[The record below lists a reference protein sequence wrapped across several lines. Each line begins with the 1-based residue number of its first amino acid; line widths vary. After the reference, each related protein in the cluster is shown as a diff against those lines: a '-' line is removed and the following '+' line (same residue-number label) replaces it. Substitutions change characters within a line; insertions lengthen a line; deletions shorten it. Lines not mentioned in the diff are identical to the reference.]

1 MSELHEATSRGPM
14 DTDNLELLQRMLLG
28 EATQQIDRPSLLGD
42 EKVILAAN
50 PAACKLLDY
59 TLPDLL
65 ARGPTDISLLRQDE
79 VERLFEVLRERKQLR
94 GTVWVRQRDGTDL
107 AMEFRAWLVSVADS
121 PAYFAWLRPAV
132 GHIPT
137 APIVLAEPLFA

>member
-1 MSELHEATSRGPM
+1 M

-42 EKVILAAN
+42 ENVILAAN
-50 PAACKLLDY
+50 PAVCSLLDY

-65 ARGPTDISLLRQDE
+65 TRAPTDICLLRQDE
-79 VERLFEVLRERKQLR
+79 IEQVFGALRERGQLT
-94 GTVWVRQRDGTDL
+94 GTVWLRQRDGTDL
-107 AMEFRAWLVSVADS
+107 AMEFRAWLVSVAES
-121 PAYFAWLRPAV
+121 PAWFAWFRPAV
-132 GHIPT
+132 GQIPT